1 MFREGFKKKIME
13 FLMKRGGETRKFL
26 LTFCLKPSL
35 TAYFTISI
43 LNFTLCRALGQGAF
57 GEVYQGILK
66 NKTDSSESNVAVKTL
81 PELSTNQG
89 NCEYTFY
96 SVFLYILLQ
105 ERERGA
111 QLLIL

>member
-1 MFREGFKKKIME
+1 M
-13 FLMKRGGETRKFL
+13 
-26 LTFCLKPSL
+26 
-35 TAYFTISI
+35 
-43 LNFTLCRALGQGAF
+43 
-57 GEVYQGILK
+57 YQGILK